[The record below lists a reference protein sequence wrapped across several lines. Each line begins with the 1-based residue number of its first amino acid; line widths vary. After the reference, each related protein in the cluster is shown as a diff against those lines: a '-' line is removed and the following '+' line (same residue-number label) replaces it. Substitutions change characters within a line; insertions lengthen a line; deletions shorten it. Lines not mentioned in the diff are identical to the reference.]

1 MSLSVSY
8 NFGLTV
14 RETIEAGVAGVSN
27 ATLTF
32 DAYNESGTKNATSTP
47 AVTKQ
52 SQFLLTLTAGAAT
65 IDLASLTGANGATVD
80 LTGLRVQFIRIK
92 NLGANSMAFA
102 EGASNGIA
110 LSTGTITVPAGGIV
124 QFYLA
129 DASPDVASG
138 DRTID
143 VAGTLVQTAEVT
155 IVAG

>member
-27 ATLTF
+27 PTLTF
-32 DAYNESGTKNATSTP
+32 DGYNESGTKNGSSVP

-65 IDLASLTGANGATVD
+65 INLAALTGANGATVD
-80 LTGLRVQFIRIK
+80 MTGLRVQFIRIK

-102 EGASNGIA
+102 NGASNGIA
-110 LSTGTITVPAGGIV
+110 LPSGTITVPAGGIY
-124 QFYLA
+124 QAYFA
-129 DASPDVASG
+129 DASPDIAAA
-138 DRTID
+138 DRTLD
-143 VAGTLVQTAEVT
+143 VTGTLVETAEIT
-155 IVAG
+155 IIAG